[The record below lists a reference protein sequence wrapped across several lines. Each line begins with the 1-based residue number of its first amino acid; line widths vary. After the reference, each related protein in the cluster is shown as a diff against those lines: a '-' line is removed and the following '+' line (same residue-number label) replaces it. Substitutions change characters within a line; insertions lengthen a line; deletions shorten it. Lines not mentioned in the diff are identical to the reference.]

1 MAENK
6 FHFMGNVNLRPAG
19 RNIELSEDQLSEY
32 KKCRR
37 DPVYFIEN
45 YVKVVSLDKG
55 VVPMKLYP
63 YQKRL
68 IKAFHENRFVL
79 SKLFRQAGKST
90 ITAAYVLWY
99 VNFNANKNAAI
110 LANKAAIAREIFSRV
125 QFMFEELPVW
135 MKKGVKEWNKTS
147 FTLENDTVC
156 FCAASSPSSIRGKSI
171 SLLVLD
177 EFAFLSQN
185 LADEFIASVFPT
197 ISSGQSTKMIIV
209 STPHGMNHFYKMWVE
224 AEQGLNGFVP
234 ISGEW
239 KEHPDRTQAWADDM
253 RAKLGEVKYTQEI
266 LVAFLGSSNTLIP
279 GSKLSTLTFK
289 QPTIL
294 LKGLNQYYKPE
305 EGRNYVMLV
314 DVSRGTDQDYSAFII
329 IDITEMPYKVVC
341 TYRDNQISTLAFPE
355 LIYNVATKYNNSFIL
370 VETNDLGQQVA
381 DDLYYDLEYENVY
394 MSSRDDIREGGG
406 KSYSPGCRTTKKTKQ
421 IGCNTIR
428 NIIEQDQLEIN
439 DSNIVDEMSTFVRVG
454 ATYKAEE
461 GKHDDMMMCLV
472 MFGYLTTTPAF
483 QDLFDFSL
491 RRKLVQDQ
499 ITAMEEQM
507 LPIGFF
513 SRDDDVEEIIV
524 DKRGNNLWLGNG
536 DMDEFSKRFSA

>member
-1 MAENK
+1 MAELK
-6 FHFMGNVNLRPAG
+6 FHFMGNSNLRPAG
-19 RNIELSEDQLSEY
+19 RSIELSEDQLKEY
-32 KKCRR
+32 KKCRK

-68 IKAFHENRFVL
+68 IKAFHNNRFVL
-79 SKLFRQAGKST
+79 SKLFRQAGKSSV
-90 ITAAYVLWY
+90 TAAYVLWY
-99 VNFNANKNAAI
+99 VNFNANKSAAI

-135 MKKGVKEWNKTS
+135 LKKGVKEWNKTS
-147 FTLENDTVC
+147 FTLENDTTC

-197 ISSGQSTKMIIV
+197 ISSGETTKMIIV
-209 STPHGMNHFYKMWVE
+209 STPHGMNHFYKMWSE
-224 AEQGLNGFVP
+224 AEQGINGFVAVP
-234 ISGEW
+234 GDW
-239 KEHPDRTQAWADDM
+239 KEHPDRTQKWADDM
-253 RAKLGEVKYTQEI
+253 RAKLGEVKYNQEI
-266 LVAFLGSSNTLIP
+266 LCTFIGSSNSLIP

-289 QPTIL
+289 QATL
-294 LKGLNQYYKPE
+294 LMKGLSQYHIPA

-314 DVSRGTDQDYSAFII
+314 DVSRGTDQDYSAFIV
-329 IDITEMPYKVVC
+329 IDITEMPYKVACV
-341 TYRDNQISTLAFPE
+341 YRDNQISTLAFPE
-355 LIYNVATKYNNSFIL
+355 LIYNVANKYNTAFIL

-381 DDLYYDLEYENVY
+381 DTLFYDLEYENVY

-406 KSYSPGCRTTKKTKQ
+406 KTYSPGCRTTKKTKQ
-421 IGCNTIR
+421 IGCN
-428 NIIEQDQLEIN
+428 IIKNVIENDQLEIN
-439 DSNIVDEMSTFVRVG
+439 DADIIEEMSVFVRVG
-454 ATYKAEE
+454 TSYKAEE
-461 GKHDDMMMCLV
+461 GKHDDLMMCLV
-472 MFGYLTTTPAF
+472 MFGYLTSTPAF

-491 RRKLVQDQ
+491 RKKLVQDQ
-499 ITAMEEQM
+499 ITKMEEQM

-513 SRDDDVEEIIV
+513 SKDDDVDDIIV

-536 DMDEFSKRFSA
+536 DMEEFSKRFHA